1 MPNEQMEGL
10 AQARST
16 RAHRPQTSVRTLCHA
31 GVAAIALMAGLGGT
45 AYAQDGGDSALLEEI
60 MVTGSRIQR
69 TGMQTPT
76 PVTSVSADD
85 LSNMAPGN
93 LIQSLNQLPVFFGNT
108 TTNAPGNF
116 FTSPGA
122 GNLNLRG
129 LGPNRTL
136 VLLDG
141 RRVVSSTRFGGTDI
155 NVFPE
160 AMIRNVETVTGG
172 ASAAYGTD
180 AVAGV
185 VNFQLDT
192 EFTGI
197 EGHLQGG
204 ITSRGDNENWE
215 GSIAAG
221 TDIGEKM
228 HLLASYDRYEQNA
241 VETYDGRD
249 WYQSW
254 GQVTNPDP
262 DGPRF
267 LVRPN
272 VVSTQGTLGGMIN
285 APGTAIDRLQFLSD
299 GSVTPFVEGSPAA
312 VNGGSRSQSITN
324 GGSGTYNGADRP
336 SLAPKAKR
344 SSAFL
349 YLDYDMSDSVKVYA
363 QGIMGNTVTNLT
375 NLGGIFQNTTAM
387 QIFSGNPYLPQSVQD
402 LMDANNIDSFT
413 FDRIG
418 SAADIAANS
427 RVETE
432 NTTYSGTLG
441 FNADFDTGGWFDNW
455 RLDGYY
461 QYGRTENRARQI
473 GGIRIDRIYAA
484 ADAVRDPE
492 TGAIVCNAALT
503 HPELYGDCVP
513 INLFGA
519 GRASQEA
526 IDYVTGYE
534 SGQHITTPI
543 VFTDE
548 SITGYTDDY
557 VTKPYKETRA
567 NLNQHVAELAMNG
580 DVWDGWAGP
589 VSAAFGVS
597 YRKENITQIVRDP
610 TNPTGDPDLRPVLG
624 DPIVRGVPSG
634 ATERYTGL
642 QFATVANIK
651 GSSSVKEVF
660 AETLFPLLRDQPF
673 AESLTANLA
682 ARYADYSGSGGIWA
696 YKGGLDWQV
705 YSDLRLRGTYSRDVR
720 AANLSER
727 YDRTGGTVSVMDPV
741 FDGAQLDS
749 SLESGGNPNI
759 IPEKA
764 DTVTIGAVYQ
774 PSWFQGFSVSTDW
787 YQIDIKGAVGQLGVQ
802 RIVDDCFNGAQ
813 EVCDNQVVRD
823 PVTNRLL
830 LVRDIFININAA
842 RARGV
847 DVEASYNTNVTLFG
861 GGAETLNLRGFAT
874 YLAENSITNLGAPK
888 ADRAGETGPTS
899 QPPLALP
906 KWKVTAHLNY
916 TNGPFSLFVQERWI
930 DKGLLDSDYVE
941 GVDIDDNSVDAVWY
955 TDMRLSY
962 TIETAGGGSW
972 EIYGN
977 VNNLFDQ
984 DPPVTAT
991 FSSFS
996 AAASQTNATMYDL
1009 LGRSF
1014 TAGIRFR
1021 Y

>member
-1 MPNEQMEGL
+1 MSKRGKKGL
-10 AQARST
+10 NGA
-16 RAHRPQTSVRTLCHA
+16 RTLFVCRGGTA
-31 GVAAIALMAGLGGT
+31 IRTISYMGAAACALMAGPGSP
-45 AYAQDGGDSALLEEI
+45 AMAQDAAAGLDEI
-60 MVTGSRIQR
+60 NVTGSRIQR

-76 PVTSVSADD
+76 PVTSVSAAD

-141 RRVVSSTRFGGTDI
+141 RRVVSSTRYGGTDI

-197 EGHLQGG
+197 TGHLQGG
-204 ITSRGDNENWE
+204 VTSRGDNENWE

-228 HLLASYDRYEQNA
+228 HLLASYDRYEQEA
-241 VETYDGRD
+241 VETYEGRD

-262 DGPRF
+262 NGPRF

-285 APGTAIDRLQFLSD
+285 APGTAIDRLMFLGD
-299 GSVTPFVEGSPAA
+299 GSVTPFVVGDPAA

-336 SLAPKAKR
+336 ALAPKAKR

-349 YLDYDMSDSVKVYA
+349 YLDYDVSDKVTVYA

-375 NLGGIFQNTTAM
+375 NLGGIFQNTTRM
-387 QIFSGNPYLPQSVQD
+387 EIFSGNPYLPAGVQAA
-402 LMDANNIDSFT
+402 MDANGISSFT

-418 SAADIAANS
+418 SAADIAAHS

-441 FNADFDTGGWFDNW
+441 FKADLETGNWFDSW
-455 RLDGYY
+455 RVDGYY
-461 QYGRTENRARQI
+461 QYGRTENRARQL

-492 TGAIVCNAALT
+492 TGGIVCNAALT
-503 HPELYGDCVP
+503 HPELFGDCVP

-543 VFTDE
+543 EFTDT
-548 SITGYTDDY
+548 SITGVTDDY
-557 VTKPYKETRA
+557 ITEDYKETRA
-567 NLNQHVAELAMNG
+567 NLTQHVAELSMSG
-580 DVWDGWAGP
+580 DVWEGWAGP

-597 YRKENITQIVRDP
+597 YRKESITQIVRDP
-610 TNPTGDPDLRPVLG
+610 TNPTGDPDFRPVLG

-634 ATERYTGL
+634 ATERFTGL
-642 QFATVANIK
+642 QFATVANIE
-651 GSSSVKEVF
+651 GSANVKEVF
-660 AETLFPLLRDQPF
+660 AETLFPLLSGQPF

-696 YKGGLDWQV
+696 YKAGLDWQI

-727 YDRTGGTVSVMDPV
+727 YDRTGGTVSVMDPE

-749 SLESGGNPNI
+749 SLESGGNPGI
-759 IPEKA
+759 TPEKA
-764 DTVTIGAVYQ
+764 DTITFGAVYQ
-774 PSWFQGFSVSTDW
+774 PGWLRGLSLSADW
-787 YQIDIKGAVGQLGVQ
+787 YQIDIEGAVGQLGVQ
-802 RIVDDCFNGAQ
+802 RIVDDCYNGAQ
-813 EVCDNQVVRD
+813 TVCDNQVVRD
-823 PVTNRLL
+823 PVTRRLL
-830 LVRDIFININAA
+830 LVRDVFININAA

-847 DVEASYNTNVTLFG
+847 DFEASYNTDVSLFG
-861 GGAETLNLRGFAT
+861 GAEALSLRGFVT
-874 YLAENSITNLGAPK
+874 YLDENSITNLGAPK
-888 ADRAGETGPTS
+888 VDRAGETGT
-899 QPPLALP
+899 LALP
-906 KWKVTAHLNY
+906 KWKATAHVNY
-916 TNGPFSLFVQERWI
+916 VNGPFSLFVQERWI
-930 DKGLLDSDYVE
+930 DKGILDSDYVE

-1014 TAGIRFR
+1014 TAGVRFR

>member
-1 MPNEQMEGL
+1 M
-10 AQARST
+10 
-16 RAHRPQTSVRTLCHA
+16 
-31 GVAAIALMAGLGGT
+31 GVAVCALMVGLNSPAIAQDSGADAAG
-45 AYAQDGGDSALLEEI
+45 LEEI
-60 MVTGSRIQR
+60 NVTGSRIQR

-76 PVTSVSADD
+76 PVTSVSMDD

-93 LIQSLNQLPVFFGNT
+93 LIQALNQLPVFFGNT

-141 RRVVSSTRFGGTDI
+141 RRVVSSTRYGGTDI

-197 EGHLQGG
+197 TGHLQGG

-228 HLLASYDRYEQNA
+228 HLLASYDRYEQEA
-241 VETYDGRD
+241 VETYEGRD

-285 APGTAIDRLQFLSD
+285 APGTAIDRLMFLSD
-299 GSVTPFVEGSPAA
+299 GSVTPFVLGDPAA

-324 GGSGTYNGADRP
+324 GGSGTYNGAARP
-336 SLAPKAKR
+336 ALAPKAKR

-349 YLDYDMSDSVKVYA
+349 YLDYDASDNVNVYA

-375 NLGGIFQNTTAM
+375 NLGGIFQNTTRM
-387 QIFSGNPYLPQSVQD
+387 EIFSGNPYLPQRVQTA
-402 LMDANNIDSFT
+402 MDANGIDSFT

-418 SAADIAANS
+418 GPLDIAANS
-427 RVETE
+427 RAETE

-441 FNADFDTGGWFDNW
+441 FKADLQTGKWFDNW

-484 ADAVRDPE
+484 ADAVRDPA
-492 TGAIVCNAALT
+492 TGGIVCNAALT
-503 HPELYGDCVP
+503 HPELFGDCVP
-513 INLFGA
+513 IDLFGA

-526 IDYVTGYE
+526 IDWVTGYE

-543 VFTDE
+543 EFTDT
-548 SITGYTDDY
+548 SITDVTDDY
-557 VTKPYKETRA
+557 ITEPYKETRA
-567 NLNQHVAELAMNG
+567 NLTQHVAELSMSG
-580 DVWDGWAGP
+580 EVWDGWAGP
-589 VSAAFGVS
+589 VSAAFGAS
-597 YRKENITQIVRDP
+597 YRKESITQIVRDP
-610 TNPTGDPDLRPVLG
+610 TNLTGDPDFRPVLG

-634 ATERYTGL
+634 GTERFTGL
-642 QFATVANIK
+642 QFSTVANIQ
-651 GSSSVKEVF
+651 GSANVKEVF
-660 AETLFPLLRDQPF
+660 GEILFPLLRDQAF
-673 AESLTANLA
+673 ADSLTANVA

-696 YKGGLDWQV
+696 YKAGLDWQV

-727 YDRTGGTVSVMDPV
+727 YDRTGGTVSVMDPE

-759 IPEKA
+759 VPEKA
-764 DTVTIGAVYQ
+764 DTITFGAVYQ
-774 PSWFQGFSVSTDW
+774 PDWLRGFSLSTDW

-802 RIVDDCFNGAQ
+802 RIVDDCYNGAQ
-813 EVCDNQVVRD
+813 TVCDNQVVRD
-823 PVTNRLL
+823 PVTRRLL
-830 LVRDIFININAA
+830 LVRDVFININAA

-847 DVEASYNTNVTLFG
+847 DFEASYNTDVSLFG
-861 GGAETLNLRGFAT
+861 GGSEALSLRGFVT
-874 YLAENSITNLGAPK
+874 YLDENSITNLGAPK
-888 ADRAGETGPTS
+888 VDRAGETGS
-899 QPPLALP
+899 LALP
-906 KWKVTAHLNY
+906 KWKATAHVNY
-916 TNGPFSLFVQERWI
+916 VNGPFSLFVQERWI
-930 DKGLLDSDYVE
+930 DKGILDSDYVE

-962 TIETAGGGSW
+962 TIDTAGGGSW

-977 VNNLFDQ
+977 VNNLFDP

-1014 TAGIRFR
+1014 TAGVRFR